1 MSFSFLLVQSEKSAH
16 LQQEQSEDKQ
26 QNLVY
31 CSCKLGNRWL
41 IYQAQWRKKYV
52 DAKRY

>member
-1 MSFSFLLVQSEKSAH
+1 MNKKSIFISTLYQQKLSFFLLVQSEKSAH

-41 IYQAQWRKKYV
+41 I
-52 DAKRY
+52 